1 VDGQGVTIVDRV
13 TLASGDAPGWLDR
26 VRSEYAPRASL
37 RGMRLA
43 GSWSTYVGPDSV
55 EVTVAW
61 ELPDVASFWAMR
73 RAAAQDASVRD
84 FWESTDAIALA
95 RDRNV
100 CATA

>member
-13 TLASGDAPGWLDR
+13 TLAGGDAPGWLDR
-26 VRSEYAPRASL
+26 LRTDYALGAAR

-43 GSWSTYVGPDSV
+43 GSWWSYVGPDAV
-55 EVTVAW
+55 EVTVSW

-73 RAAAQDASVRD
+73 RAAAQDGSVREW
-84 FWESTDAIALA
+84 WESTDAIALA
-95 RDRNV
+95 RQRNV